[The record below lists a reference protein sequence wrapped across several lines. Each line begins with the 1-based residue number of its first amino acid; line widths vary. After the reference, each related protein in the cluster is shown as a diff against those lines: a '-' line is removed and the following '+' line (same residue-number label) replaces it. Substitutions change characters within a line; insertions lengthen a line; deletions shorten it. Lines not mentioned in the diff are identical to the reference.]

1 MPQTRNIVYEM
12 AGSAIIGGMPR
23 LPLEDKRIALLESR
37 LSADIAT
44 LVRRLGGIPI
54 SAPSVREVPRLDDVE
69 TFIEGVTLRRF
80 AVAIFQTGVGAAAL
94 FRESDSRGRLADVIA
109 GLNAILVACRGPK
122 PLGVLTRSGVSVT
135 VTTVK
140 PHTTRELLQAL
151 APTDI
156 QDRSV
161 LLVHYGERNGI
172 LADALTAR
180 GAKLAEVCPYL
191 WALPEEVGPIEAAVR
206 DAVEHRLDA
215 MLFTNQIQCRHLFEV
230 ARRMGLADE
239 LSATLNADVV
249 IGAVGPVAADA
260 LRAAGV
266 TTDILPAS
274 PNMASLIS
282 AVADYF
288 ELTTRPQ

>member
-1 MPQTRNIVYEM
+1 
-12 AGSAIIGGMPR
+12 MPR
-23 LPLEDKRIALLESR
+23 LPLDDKRIALLESR

-44 LVRRLGGIPI
+44 LVKRLGGIPI

-69 TFIEGVTLRRF
+69 TFIDGVTNRRF
-80 AVAIFQTGVGAAAL
+80 AVAIFQTGVGALGL
-94 FRESDSRGRLADVIA
+94 FREADRRGRLADVVA

-122 PLGVLTRSGVSVT
+122 PLGALTRNGVSVA

-156 QDRSV
+156 QGRGV
-161 LLVHYGERNGI
+161 LLVHYGERNGA
-172 LADALTAR
+172 LADALIAL
-180 GAKLAEVCPYL
+180 GAKLGEVCPYL
-191 WALPEEVGPIEAAVR
+191 WALPEDVGPIEGVVR

-215 MLFTNQIQCRHLFEV
+215 MLFTNQIQCRHLFEI
-230 ARRMGLADE
+230 AHRMGLADA
-239 LSATLNADVV
+239 LSASLNADVV

-266 TTDILPAS
+266 TPDILPAS
-274 PNMASLIS
+274 PNMASLIT

-288 ELTTRPQ
+288 ELTT